1 MGRPPLVSRETII
14 LAAREVFQREGLGA
28 SIRDIAAIA
37 GISESAIFKRFSTKA
52 ALIVAALAPP
62 APPVAEILAPL
73 DDEEDLRSGLTL
85 AMHKIVEHFRIALP
99 MILPVIAQ
107 PDVGLDGFLTE
118 LADNPATVLNSALA
132 ARLTGL
138 ANDRLIRVPQ
148 PFAVAGLIVATAHSL
163 VLFEIMG
170 LHGGRSP
177 PAVIDAMV
185 ETIWNGIAP
194 R

>member
-73 DDEEDLRSGLTL
+73 DDEDLRRGLTL
-85 AMHKIVEHFRIALP
+85 VMHKIVEHFRIALP

-170 LHGGRSP
+170 
-177 PAVIDAMV
+177 
-185 ETIWNGIAP
+185 
-194 R
+194 